1 MQTDAPTPAFVDG
14 DDSTPRPH
22 VRSGDAYDVIIA
34 GGGPSGFIGAI
45 AAARN
50 GARTL
55 VIEKYGFMGG
65 MPTSAAL
72 GPISPFYFGD
82 EQVIKG
88 IPHEFVRRMVD
99 EGGSTG
105 HIRCTN
111 PHGSGAYLGFYDRE
125 AYKWAALSMIL
136 ESGAVPLFHSFVSG
150 VEIDGGRV
158 VAVLVTNKSG
168 VTRYPCSVVVDATGD
183 GDVAS
188 LAGTGFVVGRPQDH
202 RVQPS
207 TLMFDM
213 AGVDTDRVKAYM
225 DEHLDDFDWASE
237 MVPVHPYSDA
247 LPQKH
252 FVGQGFKEMVKQ
264 GLESGELH
272 LGRDSILFLTT
283 CHEGVLHFNST
294 RIHGVDGTSAESLTQ
309 GEIEGRRQVMS
320 LSRFLVKHV
329 PGFESARLIAT
340 GTQIGIRESRH
351 VVGEYELTAEDVMT
365 GRRQDDVI
373 ARGYFPVDIHNLEGK
388 EGYGQGGVWGD
399 LQDSYD
405 IPYRCLIPRQV
416 DGLVIAGR
424 AISASHE
431 AHGSF
436 RTQGGVMAIGQ
447 AAGTAAAL
455 AVTTRCRPRDVDIN
469 ALQAALVHDGASL
482 RRDPEAVAAERQLA
496 KDAVNVAL
504 SNGTISRKYL
514 ADAGSFT
521 GRAPR
526 L

>member
-1 MQTDAPTPAFVDG
+1 MTSQDHAQATT
-14 DDSTPRPH
+14 T
-22 VRSGDAYDVIIA
+22 VREGETYDVIVA
-34 GGGPSGFIGAI
+34 GGGPSGFIATI

-55 VIEKYGFMGG
+55 VIEKYGFFGG

-111 PHGSGAYLGFYDRE
+111 PHGSGSYLGFYDRE
-125 AYKWAALSMIL
+125 AYKWTALSMIL
-136 ESGAVPLFHSFVSG
+136 EAGAQPLFHSFVSA
-150 VEIDGGRV
+150 VERDGDRI
-158 VAVLVTNKSG
+158 VAVQVTNKSG

-183 GDVAS
+183 GDVAA
-188 LAGTGFVVGRPQDH
+188 LAGAEHVLGRPQDH
-202 RVQPS
+202 GVQPS

-213 AGVDTDRVKAYM
+213 AGVDVDRVKQYM
-225 DEHLDDFDWASE
+225 DENLDDFEWASE
-237 MVPVHPYSDA
+237 MVPVHPYSDS

-252 FVGQGFKEMVKQ
+252 FVGQGFMALVRE

-283 CHEGVLHFNST
+283 CHPGVLHFNST
-294 RIHGVDGTSAESLTQ
+294 RIQGVDGTSAESLTE

-320 LSRFLVKHV
+320 LSKFLVKHV
-329 PGFESARLIAT
+329 PGFEKAQLIAT

-351 VVGEYELTAEDVMT
+351 VVGEYVLTADDVMS
-365 GRRQDDVI
+365 GSRKDDVV
-373 ARGYFPVDIHNLEGK
+373 ARGYFPVDIHNLDGK
-388 EGYGQGGVWGD
+388 EGYGDGTQGGVWAD

-405 IPYRCLIPRQV
+405 IPYRALVPKKI

-455 AVTTRCRPRDVDIN
+455 AATGGMAPRDLDVPLLQS
-469 ALQAALVHDGASL
+469 ALERDGASL
-482 RRDPEAVAAERQLA
+482 RRDDEAVAAERKLA
-496 KDAVNVAL
+496 EDAINSAL
-504 SNGTISRKYL
+504 AEGRISPKYL
-514 ADAGSFT
+514 ADAGSFS

>member
-1 MQTDAPTPAFVDG
+1 MTVDTTPHSYSSPVLIREG
-14 DDSTPRPH
+14 EP
-22 VRSGDAYDVIIA
+22 YDVIVA
-34 GGGPSGFIGAI
+34 GGGPSGFIATV

-50 GARTL
+50 GAKTL
-55 VIEKYGFMGG
+55 VIEKYGFFGG

-111 PHGSGAYLGFYDRE
+111 PHGSGSYLGFYDRE
-125 AYKWAALSMIL
+125 TYKWTSLSMIL
-136 ESGAVPLFHSFVSG
+136 EAGAVPLFHSFVSA
-150 VEIDGGRV
+150 VERDGDKV
-158 VAVLVTNKSG
+158 VAVHVTNKSG
-168 VTRYPCSVVVDATGD
+168 VTRYPCKVVVDATGD
-183 GDVAS
+183 GDVAA
-188 LAGTGFVVGRPQDH
+188 LAGAEYVLGRPEDQG
-202 RVQPS
+202 VQPS

-213 AGVDTDRVKAYM
+213 AGVDTDRVKQYM
-225 DEHLDDFDWASE
+225 DENLDDFEWASE
-237 MVPVHPYSDA
+237 MVPVHPYSPS

-252 FVGQGFKEMVKQ
+252 FVGQGFKSLVRE
-264 GLESGELH
+264 GLDSGELY

-283 CHEGVLHFNST
+283 CHDGVLHFNST
-294 RIHGVDGTSAESLTQ
+294 RIHGVDGTSAESLTE

-320 LSRFLVKHV
+320 LSRFLINKV
-329 PGFESARLIAT
+329 PGFENAQLLAT

-351 VVGEYELTAEDVMT
+351 VVGEYVLSAEEVMA

-388 EGYGQGGVWGD
+388 EGYGEGGVWGD
-399 LQDSYD
+399 LEDSYD
-405 IPYRCLIPRQV
+405 IPYRSLIPKEL

-455 AVTTRCRPRDVDIN
+455 AATTGTRPRDLDVPT
-469 ALQAALVHDGASL
+469 LQKTLEADGASL
-482 RRDPEAVAAERQLA
+482 RRDPQAVVAERKLA
-496 KDAVNVAL
+496 EDAINRAL
-504 SNGTISRKYL
+504 AEGRISAKYL